1 MDGKPD
7 GKTDEMKERLDEVSV
22 LIKKVYLPL
31 FQGKADLRLQMDKF
45 VKQVAISMQQAYG
58 NITIRI
64 PELPENAPSEDLCND
79 RRLIEELVETIE
91 QWTAIIKE
99 TIEKENHRPK
109 DTQTAQG
116 ETEFWR

>member
-1 MDGKPD
+1 MEGKPE

-31 FQGKADLRLQMDKF
+31 FEGKADLRLHMDKF

-64 PELPENAPSEDLCND
+64 PDLPENAPSEDLCND
-79 RRLIEELVETIE
+79 RQLIEELSETIVSYLS
-91 QWTAIIKE
+91 
-99 TIEKENHRPK
+99 PYPF
-109 DTQTAQG
+109 TQMLRWLSSKVPHN
-116 ETEFWR
+116 F